1 MQRLLASA
9 LVLLALAAGLP
20 QASAQATLVQVA
32 ILDSGID
39 SAHAEFEGRTID
51 RHSFAPPAL
60 PRPPPLPGVP
70 APPNPFDDVRP
81 DTDGQGTG
89 VASRVAGKSLGAAS
103 KDAGLVDLQVVGNY
117 TGGQLDARTEQAAA
131 DAMDW
136 LQANGGGNGSA
147 GPRIAV
153 LSFAS
158 RGLSG
163 QGAQNVVAAAQRL
176 WDQGVLVIV
185 PMGDTALHRS
195 PYVLTVGMELPD
207 CTTTFARSAVI
218 KPDVAGL
225 GANVEVAVPRQN
237 PTETA
242 PQATASKSGPAYAA
256 AHAASVA
263 AAIWSKHSDLP
274 IEALAAILRD
284 TATDVGPEGPDS
296 CTGHG
301 LVDAQAA
308 LAAAEAWTDPT
319 PTTPLARPSPAPL
332 LAAAAALALTA
343 AWRRRRA

>member
-1 MQRLLASA
+1 MQRFLASA
-9 LVLLALAAGLP
+9 LVLVALAAGLP
-20 QASAQATLVQVA
+20 PAAAQGTLVQVA

-39 SAHAEFEGRTID
+39 SAHAEFEGRSID
-51 RHSFAPPAL
+51 RHSFAPPTI
-60 PRPPPLPGVP
+60 PRPPIPGLPTD
-70 APPNPFDDVRP
+70 PFGDLRP

-89 VASRVAGKSLGAAS
+89 VASRVAGKTLGAAS

-117 TGGQLDARTEQAAA
+117 TPGGQLDAPTEQAAA

-136 LQANGGGNGSA
+136 LQANAGGNGSA

-176 WDQGVLVIV
+176 WDQGVLVVV

-195 PYVLTVGMELPD
+195 PYVLTVGMETPE
-207 CTTTFARSAVI
+207 CTTAFATSAVI

-225 GANVEVAVPRQN
+225 GANVMVAVPRQN

-242 PQATASKSGPAYAA
+242 PQATTSKSGSAYAA
-256 AHAASVA
+256 AHVASVA
-263 AAIWSKHSDLP
+263 AAIWSRHSDLP

-284 TATDVGPEGPDS
+284 TATDAGPEGPDS

-308 LAAAEAWTDPT
+308 LAAAAAWKDPA

-332 LAAAAALALTA
+332 MAAAAALALSA
-343 AWRRRRA
+343 AWRRRRT